1 MQNTPDSAR
10 LVRRFFAFLACAGLT
25 SAGSAQSVP
34 VPATTPAP
42 AAEPIVTLTPFEV
55 TAAQDNGYLASSTLS
70 GTRLNSKLEDLA
82 ASISV
87 VTKQQLLDTAATDI
101 NDVFMYEA
109 NTEGIYQFTSFTVDR
124 GLVTDDVSANPQGAT
139 RVRGLT
145 AANVATN
152 GFGTSLPF
160 DAYNVD
166 AVEIS
171 RGPNSS
177 IFGLGNTGGGVNVI
191 GSRANLTRAS
201 TTFSTRGDSYGGY
214 RGSFDLNRPILK
226 DRLAARVLG
235 VYEEKGF
242 TREPSADTTRRLQG
256 AVTARPFRNT
266 TIRASFESYRNFNS
280 RPNSTTPRDMFGD
293 WTASGRPT

>member
-1 MQNTPDSAR
+1 MDAS
-10 LVRRFFAFLACAGLT
+10 
-25 SAGSAQSVP
+25 P
-34 VPATTPAP
+34 VPRRIRPLRTCALLLVCTTAWAQVAP
-42 AAEPIVTLTPFEV
+42 TVPPRPTAGNAAVDEQVVTLSPFEV
-55 TAAQDNGYLASSTLS
+55 SAAADRGYQASSTMS

-109 NTEGIYQFTSFTVDR
+109 STEGIYQFTSFTVDR
-124 GLVTDDVSANPQGAT
+124 GNVSDDVSANPQGAT

-160 DAYNVD
+160 DTYNID
-166 AVEIS
+166 SVEIS

-177 IFGLGNTGGGVNVI
+177 IFGLGATGGGVNII
-191 GSRANLTRAS
+191 GSKANLTRS
-201 TTFSTRGDSYGGY
+201 TTTFGTRADSYGGY
-214 RGSFDLNRPILK
+214 RGNFDFNRPIIK
-226 DRLAARVLG
+226 DKLAARILG

-242 TREPSADTTRRLQG
+242 IREPSADTTRRLQG
-256 AVTARPFRNT
+256 AVTARPFKST
-266 TIRASFESYRNFNS
+266 TLRASHHFSGINAS
-280 RPNSTTPRDMFGD
+280 RLR
-293 WTASGRPT
+293 